1 LPTRVLCTYLFSDIY
16 DFLFT
21 ENGAGSGMG
30 GGAWPPNNAG
40 GGSLWGG
47 FPSVYGSSDPATTAA
62 ASYTPVYPGM
72 LPPHQ
77 FQQHHP
83 LMKIGDCSVKPL
95 GQ

>member
-1 LPTRVLCTYLFSDIY
+1 VNKEWVLYADFNH

-47 FPSVYGSSDPATTAA
+47 FPPVYSSSDPATTAA
-62 ASYTPVYPGM
+62 SSYTPVYPGM

-77 FQQHHP
+77 FQQPHHP

>member
-1 LPTRVLCTYLFSDIY
+1 VNNERVPKADFNH
-16 DFLFT
+16 DFLLT
-21 ENGAGSGMG
+21 ENGAGMG
-30 GGAWPPNNAG
+30 TAWPPNNPG

-47 FPSVYGSSDPATTAA
+47 FPPVYGSSDPATPVT

-77 FQQHHP
+77 FQQHHHP